1 MQINIEII
9 FLRCYNSPIIIM
21 EMILMDVLSIG
32 NSFSQDAHRYLHQIA
47 KAGGVELSCFNLYI
61 GGCSLSKHYR
71 NMMADSRA
79 YTLQMN
85 GTSTG
90 FPVSIKEALLNRDWD
105 VVTLQQASL
114 KSVDYE
120 TYQPYLNKLADYVR
134 LMVPKAKIVI
144 HQTWAYEEGSD
155 ALHVKMG
162 YNNHKDMFAALEA
175 AYKNAAKDINAD
187 FIIPS
192 GELFQKII
200 SCNVGRV
207 HRDTHAGFGLGR
219 YALGLLWYALLT
231 GNSVANNIFSDFD
244 EEVTDIQIN
253 AAKKCVEEICNR

>member
-1 MQINIEII
+1 MQINIEIF

-105 VVTLQQASL
+105 VVTLQQVSNL
-114 KSVDYE
+114 SVDYE
-120 TYQPYLNKLADYVR
+120 SYQPYLSELAAFVR
-134 LMVPKAKIVI
+134 KMVPKAKIVI
-144 HQTWAYEEGSD
+144 HQTWAYENDSPRFGTMLS
-155 ALHVKMG
+155 
-162 YNNHKDMFAALEA
+162 YINQKDMYNDLKKSYKKAAA
-175 AYKNAAKDINAD
+175 DIKAD

-192 GELFQKII
+192 GELFQNLIEAGMGKL
-200 SCNVGRV
+200 
-207 HRDTHAGFGLGR
+207 HRDTYHASLGGGR
-219 YALGLLWYALLT
+219 YALGLLWYKVLS
-231 GNSVANNIFSDFD
+231 GNNVTDNEFSGFD
-244 EEVTDIQIN
+244 EEISPDEIN
-253 AAKKCVEEICNR
+253 IIKTCVEKM